1 MPCLAPY
8 ASPTAVSSG
17 DVAGGL
23 EEPLDRKDD
32 VGPPQKK
39 AYEAPRIREWGTV
52 ADLTRIGATQDL
64 GDVKD
69 GSNFPP
75 AEQ

>member
-1 MPCLAPY
+1 
-8 ASPTAVSSG
+8 
-17 DVAGGL
+17 L